1 MERWHSET
9 STFHLPVG
17 ELTIT
22 LDDVSSI
29 LHLPITG
36 ALHSF
41 HALSTEEA
49 RFLLTELLEVSA
61 EEARAETALT
71 RGAYVRLGWVRD
83 IYETR
88 CQARRWIV
96 AARAYLLHLVGCT
109 LFANKSATYVH
120 VVHLDAFR
128 DLAHS
133 GGYAWGVAALVHMY
147 DQLDEA
153 CRTTTRQL
161 AGYLTL
167 LQVNFVFI
175 NMLGSIMI

>member
-1 MERWHSET
+1 VKRWHGET

-22 LDDVSSI
+22 LDDVSSL

-41 HALSTEEA
+41 HALSMEEA
-49 RFLLTELLEVSA
+49 RFLLTGLFEVSAEEARAEEARAEEARA

-71 RGAYVRLGWVRD
+71 RRAYVRLGWVRD

-88 CQARRWIV
+88 CQVRQWIV
-96 AARAYLLHLVGCT
+96 AAHAYLLQLVGCT

-120 VVHLDAFR
+120 LVHLDAFR
-128 DLAHS
+128 DLAQS

-153 CRTTTRQL
+153 SRTTTRQL
-161 AGYLTL
+161 VGYLTL
-167 LQVNFVFI
+167 L
-175 NMLGSIMI
+175 